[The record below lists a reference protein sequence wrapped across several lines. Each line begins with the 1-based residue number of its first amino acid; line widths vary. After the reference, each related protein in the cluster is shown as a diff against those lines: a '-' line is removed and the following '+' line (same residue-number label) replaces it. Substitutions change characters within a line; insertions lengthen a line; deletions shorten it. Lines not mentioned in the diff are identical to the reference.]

1 MANIDRVFGCWS
13 VHVPSIAVPRT
24 DADGD
29 FVFQTE
35 YQDSEGYVVDVYPDG
50 IHLRGRDFVK
60 GKFLP
65 IASYWLDTTLQ
76 TVEAGTY
83 SDPTGTIIT

>member
-29 FVFQTE
+29 HEFQTE
-35 YQDSEGYVVDVYPDG
+35 YEDSEGYVVDVYPDG

-60 GKFLP
+60 DEFLP
-65 IASYWLDTTLQ
+65 IASLLL
-76 TVEAGTY
+76 GT
-83 SDPTGTIIT
+83 